1 MYHIRY
7 KMKDEA
13 IEYRCPSCGEMT
25 FTVINNAVIR
35 CKCGAFMMQISPV
48 KAKG

>member
-1 MYHIRY
+1 MSDRT
-7 KMKDEA
+7 

-35 CKCGAFMMQISPV
+35 CKCGAFMMQISPEQYYENS
-48 KAKG
+48 